1 MSTYLSW
8 LLRSVRERAQGG
20 ALSDIET
27 DAGGLTWMVQVPCL
41 ELYWLS
47 TYTKLFSLFSPL
59 NFPTTLI
66 LPNLIL
72 Y

>member
-1 MSTYLSW
+1 MSTYLSR

-47 TYTKLFSLFSPL
+47 MYTKLLSPFSPL
-59 NFPTTLI
+59 NFPTTLF